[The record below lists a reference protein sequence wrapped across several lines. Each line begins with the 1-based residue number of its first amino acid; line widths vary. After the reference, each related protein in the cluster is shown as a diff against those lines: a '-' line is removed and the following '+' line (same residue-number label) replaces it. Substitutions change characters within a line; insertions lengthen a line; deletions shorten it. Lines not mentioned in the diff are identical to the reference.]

1 MKQLLLLVCFI
12 WMSFLE
18 SKSQDSILIRDYSGW
33 GRSDTIR
40 VMLLCSDTTKQK
52 YTGAN
57 KIRKA
62 DGYTVE
68 INNVDRYRV
77 PFVWWMFGYMVVRFP
92 RKNNWMPIYLNDKKE
107 PLNMNV
113 IIWQAIQTNPIKLE
127 F

>member
-1 MKQLLLLVCFI
+1 MKQPLLLVCFVG
-12 WMSFLE
+12 MTFLYG
-18 SKSQDSILIRDYSGW
+18 KSQDSIVMRDYSGW
-33 GRSDTIR
+33 GRSDTIH

-68 INNVDRYRV
+68 INNVDKHRV
-77 PFVWWMFGYMVVRFP
+77 PFVWWMFGYMVVRLP
-92 RKNNWMPIYLNDKKE
+92 RTINWMPIYLNDKKE
-107 PLNMNV
+107 PLNINV
-113 IIWQAIQTNPIKLE
+113 IVWQAIETNPIKLA